1 MENENQRGF
10 FGIII
15 SKEILEDNELS
26 IAEKF
31 IYGYTASFT
40 RCCFESNEK
49 IAEKLNISESTV
61 AHTIPKLVEKK
72 YLFVEKVGNNSAAR
86 RIYSVFDNPKKLKYL
101 VDKGMFQAPKPVEKG
116 MQNMQT
122 PMHELQTPMQ
132 NLHGGMQNMHS
143 EITGV
148 ESAKFADIEKEE
160 NKNKAE
166 TEQKQNKTGSAG
178 RWPAGLV
185 QRSNYDN
192 DKDFEDAFYKRNTVH
207 IGAN

>member
-1 MENENQRGF
+1 MESENQRGF

-15 SKEILEDNELS
+15 TKEILEDTELS

-31 IYGYTASFT
+31 IYGYIASFT

-72 YLFVEKVGNNSAAR
+72 YLFIEKVGNNSAAR

-101 VDKGMFQAPKPVEKG
+101 ASKGMFDSPKPVEKG
-116 MQNMQT
+116 MQKL
-122 PMHELQTPMQ
+122 HTPMQ

-148 ESAKFADIEKEE
+148 ESAKFADIDKEE
-160 NKNKAE
+160 NKNKVK
-166 TEQKQNKTGSAG
+166 TEQKTYKPSLAG
-178 RWPAGLV
+178 KRPAGLV
-185 QRSNYDN
+185 QRKDFDN
-192 DKDFEDAFYKRNTVH
+192 DDEYEEAFYRRNTVCL
-207 IGAN
+207 GAH